1 MARRVAQP
9 AGYHRLKSL
18 EVIGGFLDGIRF
30 DFSSGLNCLIGGR
43 GTGKTTVIEF
53 VRYAL
58 AALPAGEDNRLMLKD
73 IENLVRNNLG
83 GGRIQLA
90 IETKEGLSYVVNRT
104 LGEDPEVS
112 TPDGKATGISL
123 GQGAFFSA
131 DVYSQNQIEGIA
143 NNPRFQLVLIDSF
156 IEQQVAEIE
165 AQLQALDRKLSDN
178 AAEVL
183 RVERDAA
190 ELQEGLGELPTVEEK
205 LKGLAQSHGED
216 ADKINL
222 QHELKAL
229 RDRQKRAIQSLAGKF
244 REFQQSLEACSG
256 ILGQEVGEHLPA
268 EVVSG
273 PNEALMSKVRQAGDQ
288 SARRVD
294 ALLGKAVEDVGGAME
309 RFEELSAALAEAHAE
324 QEKEFR
330 AVIEV
335 HQVAQAHVAERSRLE
350 RHRNELM
357 EKQRLLEAKKSQARG
372 LANARVKMMR
382 QVSELRDSRFALRKK
397 VADDLTARLA
407 PTIRVSVE
415 QFGNPQV
422 YADLLMTALRNSGV
436 QMTRVAEKVVKGM
449 IPADFALAVRQMD
462 KDALMERAGLNPD
475 QAEKVVAKLAGTPEI
490 FQIESAELLDLP
502 RIELLDGSDYKDSA
516 TLSTGQ
522 KCTTIL
528 PILLLESE
536 NPLLI
541 DQPEDNL
548 DNRFIY
554 ETVVQ
559 NVMRVKRTR
568 QLIFVTHNPN
578 IPVLG
583 EAERVFVMDSSG
595 RRGTVERAGTVDECK
610 TEVETLLE
618 GGKEAF
624 EMRMRKYGH

>member
-9 AGYHRLKSL
+9 VGHHRLKSL
-18 EVIGGFLDGIRF
+18 EVVGGFLDGIRF
-30 DFSSGLNCLIGGR
+30 DFCDGLNCLIGGR

-58 AALPAGEDNRLMLKD
+58 AALPSGEDHRLMLRD

-83 GGRIQLA
+83 GGRIQLT

-112 TPDGKATGISL
+112 TMDGKTTGISL

-156 IEQQVAEIE
+156 IEPQVAEIE
-165 AQLQALDRKLSDN
+165 AKLQALDRKLSDN

-183 RVERDAA
+183 RVERDVA

-205 LKGLAQSHGED
+205 LKGLAQAQGDD
-216 ADKINL
+216 ADKINR

-244 REFQQSLEACSG
+244 QEFRESLEACSG
-256 ILGQEVGEHLPA
+256 VLGREVGEHLPA

-273 PNEALMSKVRQAGDQ
+273 PNEAMLSKVRQVGDE

-294 ALLGKAVEDVGGAME
+294 SLLGKAAEDVGGTLE
-309 RFEELSAALAEAHAE
+309 RFEELGANLLEAHAE

-330 AVIEV
+330 AVIEA
-335 HQVAQAHVAERSRLE
+335 HQVTQVHVAERSRLE
-350 RHRNELM
+350 RHRNELI
-357 EKQRLLEAKKSQARG
+357 EKKRLLEAKKTQARG
-372 LANARVKMMR
+372 LAEARVKMMR
-382 QVSELRDSRFALRKK
+382 EVSELRDSRFALRKK
-397 VADDLTARLA
+397 VADDLTARLG

-415 QFGNPQV
+415 QFGNPQL
-422 YADLLMTALRNSGV
+422 YADQLMEALRNSGV
-436 QMTRVAEKVVKGM
+436 QVTRVAEKVVKGM

-462 KDALMERAGLNPD
+462 KDALMERGGLNSD
-475 QAEKVVAKLAGTPEI
+475 QAQKVVAKLAGTQDIFRMETAEI
-490 FQIESAELLDLP
+490 LDLP

-536 NPLLI
+536 SPLLI

-559 NVMRVKRTR
+559 NVRNVKRAR

-583 EAERVFVMDSSG
+583 EAEKVFVLDSSG
-595 RRGTVERAGTVDECK
+595 RRGTVEHSGTVDECK
-610 TEVETLLE
+610 AEVETLLE

>member
-1 MARRVAQP
+1 MA
-9 AGYHRLKSL
+9 
-18 EVIGGFLDGIRF
+18 
-30 DFSSGLNCLIGGR
+30 
-43 GTGKTTVIEF
+43 
-53 VRYAL
+53 
-58 AALPAGEDNRLMLKD
+58 
-73 IENLVRNNLG
+73 
-83 GGRIQLA
+83 
-90 IETKEGLSYVVNRT
+90 
-104 LGEDPEVS
+104 
-112 TPDGKATGISL
+112 
-123 GQGAFFSA
+123 
-131 DVYSQNQIEGIA
+131 
-143 NNPRFQLVLIDSF
+143 
-156 IEQQVAEIE
+156 
-165 AQLQALDRKLSDN
+165 
-178 AAEVL
+178 
-183 RVERDAA
+183 
-190 ELQEGLGELPTVEEK
+190 
-205 LKGLAQSHGED
+205 
-216 ADKINL
+216 
-222 QHELKAL
+222 
-229 RDRQKRAIQSLAGKF
+229 
-244 REFQQSLEACSG
+244 
-256 ILGQEVGEHLPA
+256 
-268 EVVSG
+268 
-273 PNEALMSKVRQAGDQ
+273 
-288 SARRVD
+288 
-294 ALLGKAVEDVGGAME
+294 
-309 RFEELSAALAEAHAE
+309 
-324 QEKEFR
+324 
-330 AVIEV
+330 
-335 HQVAQAHVAERSRLE
+335 
-350 RHRNELM
+350 
-357 EKQRLLEAKKSQARG
+357 LLEAKKSQARG
-372 LANARVKMMR
+372 LADARVKMIR

-462 KDALMERAGLNPD
+462 KDALMERGGLNPD

-536 NPLLI
+536 SPLLI

-559 NVMRVKRTR
+559 NVTGVKRTR

-595 RRGTVERAGTVDECK
+595 RRGTVKRAGTVDECK
-610 TEVETLLE
+610 TDVETLLE